1 MRGRCNIKEIIFY
14 DSGIGG
20 IALLNKTREKARKE
34 SYIYFADNENMPY
47 GNKTQNE
54 ITAHVIKNLES
65 VVKTTTKCV
74 VIACNTIT
82 TKSISEIRRVF
93 PETKIF
99 GIEPEIKSALKPRIK
114 NALLIA
120 TPKTCESAKEK
131 LDILDTQ
138 NKITIHPAP
147 NLAKTIEE
155 KIGDKEAIYREI
167 KKIKRAYPQKFQSLI
182 LGCTHYALVRDVFC
196 YAFSEETK
204 IFDGI
209 NGTACNIA
217 KSIQKEK
224 IGFGS
229 VKLVM
234 TKENT
239 KEKLKYVSLI
249 N

>member
-1 MRGRCNIKEIIFY
+1 MQEIIFY

-20 IALLNKTREKARKE
+20 IALLNKTREYARRE
-34 SYIYFADNENMPY
+34 NYLYFADNLNMPY
-47 GNKTQNE
+47 GSKSQNE
-54 ITAHVIKNLES
+54 ITSHVAKNLES

-82 TKSISEIRRVF
+82 AKSIAEIRTIF

-99 GIEPEIKSALKPRIK
+99 GIEPEIKSALKPKIK

-120 TPKTCESAKEK
+120 TPKTCETAKEK
-131 LDILDTQ
+131 LSVLDQ
-138 NKITIHPAP
+138 QKKITIHPAP
-147 NLAKTIEE
+147 QLARIIEQ
-155 KIGDKEAIYREI
+155 KIGDKESIYREI
-167 KKIKRAYPQKFQSLI
+167 KKIKRNYPQKFQSII
-182 LGCTHYALVRDVFC
+182 LGCTHYALVRDVFS
-196 YAFSEETK
+196 YAFSEEAK

-209 NGTACNIA
+209 FGTARNIV
-217 KSIQKEK
+217 KSIEKEK

-229 VKLVM
+229 VKLVL
-234 TKENT
+234 TKDSS

>member
-1 MRGRCNIKEIIFY
+1 MKEIIFY

-20 IALLNKTREKARKE
+20 IALLNKTREKAKKE
-34 SYIYFADNENMPY
+34 NYLYFADNGNMPY
-47 GNKTQNE
+47 GSKNQNE
-54 ITAHVIKNLES
+54 ITSHVIKNLES

-82 TKSISEIRRVF
+82 TKSIAEIRKIF

-120 TPKTCESAKEK
+120 TPKTCETAKEK
-131 LDILDTQ
+131 LDFLDTE
-138 NKITIHPAP
+138 NKITIHSAP
-147 NLAKTIEE
+147 FLAKIIEE
-155 KIGDKEAIYREI
+155 KIGDKESIYREI
-167 KKIKRAYPQKFQSLI
+167 KKIKRMYPQKFQAII
-182 LGCTHYALVRDVFC
+182 LGCTHYALVRDVFS
-196 YAFSEETK
+196 YAFFEETK

-209 NGTACNIA
+209 NGTASNIA
-217 KSIQKEK
+217 RTIQKEK